1 MDSQNAALDQGL
13 NVLISPV
20 AERRPRERVAPS
32 CSPDRSARPL
42 PNFNNTPRTG
52 RILRAPNNHLIEGL
66 LEYCISL
73 KNEHRRNV
81 VI

>member
-32 CSPDRSARPL
+32 CSPDRSGALGRS
-42 PNFNNTPRTG
+42 RTLTTRHEPAESCG
-52 RILRAPNNHLIEGL
+52 PPTIT
-66 LEYCISL
+66 
-73 KNEHRRNV
+73 
-81 VI
+81 